1 MRLGPL
7 EFTFCH
13 FILPS
18 KRTMSLN
25 NDLYIFSPHPFLWN
39 RQGPTA

>member
-1 MRLGPL
+1 VVDVADSADVDVRLGPL

-18 KRTMSLN
+18 KRTMLLN
-25 NDLYIFSPHPFLWN
+25 DVLI
-39 RQGPTA
+39 